1 MSSGS
6 WMDEVLANDE
16 DFPVARPGRATGVRD
31 VVTTFLRNDAGFSAE
46 NVRSYVNA
54 ALQNEAGER
63 VSEYELVAN
72 QAESMRL
79 YADSLRQRQGQELN
93 FEPPRDPDEID
104 ADVASQLEAAHLERQ
119 EGLVG
124 LGELVTELRES
135 QVVDLDVNTWQML
148 ESADK
153 LSGGA
158 VSEGLR
164 EQVQAARSEHVE
176 QVWSGR
182 APALPAPAVDF
193 SRDGLAR
200 ARQRDELAS
209 AREAQRQQQAEAD
222 ARRAAP
228 RREPTR
234 REQGERLLR
243 TRGMTTAGDAV
254 AAWMASHGRA
264 PDGSVLEETTEE
276 VAKDA
281 GPSLG

>member
-104 ADVASQLEAAHLERQ
+104 ADVASQLEAA
-119 EGLVG
+119 
-124 LGELVTELRES
+124 
-135 QVVDLDVNTWQML
+135 
-148 ESADK
+148 
-153 LSGGA
+153 
-158 VSEGLR
+158 
-164 EQVQAARSEHVE
+164 
-176 QVWSGR
+176 
-182 APALPAPAVDF
+182 
-193 SRDGLAR
+193 
-200 ARQRDELAS
+200 
-209 AREAQRQQQAEAD
+209 
-222 ARRAAP
+222 
-228 RREPTR
+228 
-234 REQGERLLR
+234 RL
-243 TRGMTTAGDAV
+243 
-254 AAWMASHGRA
+254 
-264 PDGSVLEETTEE
+264 
-276 VAKDA
+276 
-281 GPSLG
+281 